1 MKIKLSTVFKKDL
14 RIAAFLVGSWA
25 VGLVALYLTNNEYL
39 LGLVPLSNY
48 VAYRFIEER
57 KKEGYREA
65 LKWNLKTFMI
75 YRMRKEKK

>member
-65 LKWNLKTFMI
+65 LK
-75 YRMRKEKK
+75 

>member
-1 MKIKLSTVFKKDL
+1 MKKIKLSDVFKKDL

-25 VGLVALYLTNNEYL
+25 VGLAAVYLTKNEKL

-65 LKWNLKTFMI
+65 LK
-75 YRMRKEKK
+75 

>member
-25 VGLVALYLTNNEYL
+25 VGLAAVYLTKNEKL

-65 LKWNLKTFMI
+65 LK
-75 YRMRKEKK
+75 

>member
-1 MKIKLSTVFKKDL
+1 MKVKLSDVFKKDL

-25 VGLVALYLTNNEYL
+25 VGLVAVYLTKNEKL

-65 LKWNLKTFMI
+65 LKQCARCASDMG
-75 YRMRKEKK
+75 